1 MSDTPQTPGPGPVSP
16 GSPLPK
22 RSWGRRLLSAGHVA
36 AFASLGVI
44 AGLAAAGG
52 IGLWWM
58 DTDSGR
64 AFATRQ
70 AEANVPGLKVE
81 GLAGLPFHPRVTR
94 ATLVDVITG
103 KPWLTVEDAALDW
116 RLLPLAHRELAVDTL
131 SAKRIWVAQPAPS
144 LEPPPDGTVKDDAN
158 PLTLPFSITLARLDL
173 PRIDLAPNL
182 AGGQGAALSTSGTVR
197 LGPTLDG
204 DSRLTLTQLD
214 GGAAHGDLTARF
226 TAPGLTSPG
235 SLTLELQGQEEA
247 GGLVARLAGH
257 PELGPLALSLKGDGP
272 LDRFQAHLELKEM
285 PQPYKAA
292 DGATVTPRAVTLV
305 ADVGLARPQGKAK
318 RMTLALKAAPGRLLA
333 DNLAQMAGDAAT
345 VQAAA
350 TLADD
355 GTITLESLDLGAAFG
370 RLTAKGN
377 LKDKGGDLTL
387 RLMPAAPGALSPVAP
402 GLALGGLDAVL
413 HTTDPAAGKAG
424 AKRQRTVSADL
435 TVEDLGYNDAHVR
448 HLTATTTL
456 REDGNRLL
464 LDLAAK
470 LQGLS
475 APGLPPALTDH
486 ADLALTGALNR
497 ANGDILVDKL
507 DLTGGMG
514 HVTGSGSAQ
523 GWGRQAKG
531 SLRLTDGE
539 LATLMALTGVGKATP
554 AATPDAKPAPEDA
567 ITGHVAATVEG
578 TVADGVVD
586 GTLAV
591 QATDLRTGQPT
602 EDALLAGRAE
612 INGRVRASLDGKDVA
627 VSPLTVRTGAVDL
640 SGTVTL
646 KDNTLTA
653 DLKGNGQVVGNPASV
668 AAHVVKTGPHLTV
681 RDLAAAL
688 GPNTLQG
695 GLEADLDRQVA
706 TGKLAATFPDL
717 SSLGALAG
725 TRLAG
730 RAKADIVLGASTRA
744 PVRPARQTKARPGK
758 TGKGPT
764 APTAAPPATTTATAS
779 GPKGGQAVDL
789 KVTLDDLVVEDQ
801 RIHQATLDGRIDD
814 LLGSP
819 RPNVTLMA
827 DGIEAGQ
834 ILVNK
839 VAAAWRG
846 TLGEGDLTLAVDG
859 TTGVGSVGRR
869 RAFQV
874 EAAGHLTQPPEPAS
888 PKAARAPTLA
898 RLDQLDGRLDQTTL
912 KLAAPATITVAKGS
926 IAVKGLDV
934 ALGTGRIRADLAL
947 NGKEVTAQ
955 VEATALPLALAA
967 LADPALTLAG
977 TLDAKVTANGTAA
990 NPTADATLSIHG
1002 LSMQQL
1008 AVTLDSGATQ
1018 PPGAAADADGK
1029 PVVSATVANNPA
1041 NATGTDTTPVK
1052 KKMLEV
1058 KNSTDRRLNADATLT
1073 AAWRNGRLHSTL
1085 AARTADGAVDLTADA
1100 DTPLA
1105 LNPETMAPVI
1115 QGPVSAKINGRTE
1128 LSRYNDFM
1136 AASAQRMGGKV
1147 SVDLA
1152 VAGTVADPKVTGAV
1166 DLMDAKYENGGT
1178 GTQIFGLNAHLVG
1191 DARGLAIE
1199 KFHGS
1204 TADGGSVDL
1213 GGRINLGD
1221 PNAQEKAPILDLHVT
1236 TDNARLLR
1244 TDPITAWVD
1253 SDLTLKGLMNKP
1265 DLAGT
1270 VRLRET
1276 WVGLPD
1282 KPPAD
1287 VADLPVRYVNG
1298 RPRQPQAPMA
1308 AAGGGLLIHLKVD
1321 ITARNRIYVQGRG
1334 LTAEFAADM
1343 QARGTS
1349 ADPQL
1354 TGRVYLVK
1362 GDFSAQGQTF
1372 TLTKSDITFTGDS
1385 DPLLDVSA
1393 SSTKADFTA
1402 ILNITGRLSK
1412 PTVALTSDPPR
1423 PQDEV
1428 LSRLLFDRPI
1438 SQISALEA
1446 LQLAQGVAQLSGVLG
1461 SGPGIMDNVKR
1472 SLGVDRLEFSSA
1484 AVGSSAFGTVTAGRY
1499 INSRTYIGVSQSV
1512 GGTGTNVTLEYAL
1525 TSRLRLNGAVGST
1538 DDTVGLKYQWDY

>member
-1 MSDTPQTPGPGPVSP
+1 MSDTPPPPGPAPAP
-16 GSPLPK
+16 PPAH
-22 RSWGRRLLSAGHVA
+22 RSWGRRLLSAGHIA
-36 AFASLGVI
+36 AFAILGIV
-44 AGLAAAGG
+44 AGLAAAAG

-58 DTDSGR
+58 DTGSGR

-81 GLAGLPFHPRVTR
+81 GLSGLPFHPRVAR
-94 ATLVDVITG
+94 ATLVDLITG
-103 KPWLTVEDAALDW
+103 KPWLLVEDAALDW
-116 RLLPLAHRELAVDTL
+116 RLLPLAHRELAVDAL
-131 SAKRIWVAQPAPS
+131 SARRIWVAQPAPS

-158 PLTLPFSITLARLDL
+158 PLTLPFSITVARLDL
-173 PRIDLAPNL
+173 PRIELAPSL

-197 LGPTLDG
+197 LGPNLDG

-214 GGAAHGDLTARF
+214 GGAAHGELTARF

-235 SLTLELQGQEEA
+235 SLTLELRGQEEA

-257 PELGPLALSLKGDGP
+257 PELGPLTLDLTGSGP
-272 LDRFQAHLELKEM
+272 LDQFQAHLDLKET
-285 PQPYKAA
+285 PQAAKAA
-292 DGATVTPRAVTLV
+292 DGATVTPRTVALV
-305 ADVGLARPQGKAK
+305 ADVGLARPKGKAK
-318 RMTLALKAAPGRLLA
+318 RVTLDLKAAPGRLLP
-333 DNLAQMAGDAAT
+333 DNLAWMAGDAAT
-345 VQAAA
+345 LQTAA

-355 GTITLESLDLGAAFG
+355 GTITLESLDLAAAFG
-370 RLTAKGN
+370 RVTAKGS
-377 LKDKGGDLTL
+377 LKDKDGDLTL
-387 RLMPAAPGALSPVAP
+387 RLVPAAPEALSPAVP
-402 GLALGGLDAVL
+402 GLALGKLDAVL

-424 AKRQRTVSADL
+424 AKKQRVVTADL
-435 TVEDLGYNDAHVR
+435 TVEELGYNDAHVR
-448 HLTATTTL
+448 HLTATTRL
-456 REDGNRLL
+456 QEDGTRLL
-464 LDLAAK
+464 LDLTSK
-470 LQGLS
+470 LQGLD
-475 APGLPPALTDH
+475 ATGLPPALTDH
-486 ADLALTGALNR
+486 ADLALTGALDR
-497 ANGDILVDKL
+497 ASGNIQVDKL
-507 DLTGGMG
+507 DLTGGIG
-514 HVTGSGSAQ
+514 HLTGSGSAQ
-523 GWGRQAKG
+523 AWGRQARG
-531 SLRLTDGE
+531 SLKLADGE
-539 LATLMALTGVGKATP
+539 LATLMALANGGGTGGKEP
-554 AATPDAKPAPEDA
+554 PSAKPAPEDI

-578 TVADGVVD
+578 TVADGVAE
-586 GTLAV
+586 GTLSV

-612 INGRVRASLDGKDVA
+612 INGKVRATLDGKDVA
-627 VSPLTVRTGAVDL
+627 VTPLTVRTGAVDL
-640 SGTVTL
+640 AGNVTL

-653 DLKGNGQVVGNPASV
+653 DLKGSGQVVGNPASV
-668 AAHVVKTGPHLTV
+668 AAHVVKTGPRLTV

-688 GPNTLQG
+688 GPNKLEG
-695 GLEADLDRQVA
+695 GLDADLDRRLA

-730 RAKADIVLGASTRA
+730 RAKADIVLGAA
-744 PVRPARQTKARPGK
+744 
-758 TGKGPT
+758 
-764 APTAAPPATTTATAS
+764 TAAPAPARTARQAKAQQ
-779 GPKGGQAVDL
+779 PKAKKGQAAPPPPAPARGATQGVDL
-789 KVTLDDLVVEDQ
+789 KVVLDDLVVEDQ
-801 RIHQATLDGRIDD
+801 RIHQATLSGHVDD
-814 LLGSP
+814 VLGSP
-819 RPNVTLMA
+819 RPNVTLAA

-834 ILVNK
+834 VLVNK
-839 VAAAWRG
+839 VTAAWRG
-846 TLGEGDLTLAVDG
+846 TLGEGDITLALDG

-874 EAAGHLTQPPEPAS
+874 ESAGHLTQAPEPRS
-888 PKAARAPTLA
+888 PKEARGPTVA

-926 IAVKGLDV
+926 VAVKGLDV
-934 ALGTGRIRADLAL
+934 ALGTGRIRADVAL

-977 TLDAKVTANGTAA
+977 TLDAKVTASGTAA
-990 NPTADATLSIHG
+990 NPTADATVSIHG

-1008 AVTLDSGATQ
+1008 AVTLDSGATEAPGT
-1018 PPGAAADADGK
+1018 PPEATPDGK
-1029 PVVSATVANNPA
+1029 PAVSTAVANNPA
-1041 NATGTDTTPVK
+1041 NATGADTTPAK
-1052 KKMLEV
+1052 KKTLEV
-1058 KNSTDRRLNADATLT
+1058 KNSADRRLNADATLT
-1073 AAWRNGRLHSTL
+1073 AAWRGGRLRSTL
-1085 AARTADGAVDLTADA
+1085 AAHTADGAVDLNAEA

-1105 LNPETMAPVI
+1105 LNPETMSPVI

-1128 LSRYNDFM
+1128 LSRYNDFL
-1136 AASAQRMGGKV
+1136 AASAQRIGGKV

-1152 VAGTVADPKVTGAV
+1152 VAGTVADPKVTGSV
-1166 DLMDAKYENGGT
+1166 DLIDAKYENGST

-1191 DARGLAIE
+1191 DARGLAVE
-1199 KFHGS
+1199 KFHGD
-1204 TADGGSVDL
+1204 TADGGAVDL
-1213 GGRINLGD
+1213 SGRINLGD
-1221 PNAQEKAPILDLHVT
+1221 PNAQEKAPVLDLHVT
-1236 TDNARLLR
+1236 TTNARLLR

-1298 RPRQPQAPMA
+1298 RPRQPQGQMS
-1308 AAGGGLLIHLKVD
+1308 AAGGGLLVHLKVD
-1321 ITARNRIYVQGRG
+1321 IKARNRIYVQGRG

-1354 TGRVYLVK
+1354 TGRVFLVK

-1385 DPLLDVSA
+1385 DPLLDISA
-1393 SSTKADFTA
+1393 SATKADFTA

-1461 SGPGIMDNVKR
+1461 SGPGILDNVKR
-1472 SLGVDRLEFSSA
+1472 NLGIDRLEFSSA

-1499 INSRTYIGVSQSV
+1499 INSRTYVGVSQSV

>member
-1 MSDTPQTPGPGPVSP
+1 
-16 GSPLPK
+16 
-22 RSWGRRLLSAGHVA
+22 
-36 AFASLGVI
+36 
-44 AGLAAAGG
+44 
-52 IGLWWM
+52 M

-81 GLAGLPFHPRVTR
+81 GLAGLPFHPRVGR

-103 KPWLTVEDAALDW
+103 KPWLMVEDAALDW

-131 SAKRIWVAQPAPS
+131 SAKRIWVAQPAPA
-144 LEPPPDGTVKDDAN
+144 LEAPDGTVKDDSN
-158 PLTLPFSITLARLDL
+158 PLTLPVSITLAHLDL
-173 PRIDLAPNL
+173 PRVELAPNL

-247 GGLVARLAGH
+247 SGLVARLAGH
-257 PELGPLALSLKGDGP
+257 PELGPLALSVKGDGP
-272 LDRFQAHLELKEM
+272 LDRFQAHLELKET
-285 PQPYKAA
+285 PQPVKAA
-292 DGATVTPRAVTLV
+292 DGTTATPRAVNLV
-305 ADVGLARPQGKAK
+305 ADVALARPQGKAK
-318 RMTLALKAAPGRLLA
+318 RLTLALKVAPGRLLA

-355 GTITLESLDLGAAFG
+355 GTITLENLDLAAAFG
-370 RLTAKGN
+370 RLTAKGGV
-377 LKDKGGDLTL
+377 KDKGGDLTL
-387 RLMPAAPGALSPVAP
+387 RLTPAAPEALSPVAP
-402 GLALGGLDAVL
+402 GLALGQLDAVL
-413 HTTDPAAGKAG
+413 HTTDPAAGKTG

-456 REDGNRLL
+456 REDGTRLL

-470 LQGLS
+470 LQGLN

-539 LATLMALTGVGKATP
+539 LATLMALTGMGKPTP
-554 AATPDAKPAPEDA
+554 NSDAKPAPEDA

-586 GTLAV
+586 GTLAL

-627 VSPLTVRTGAVDL
+627 VSPLTVHTGAVDL

-730 RAKADIVLGASTRA
+730 RAKADIVLGASTPA
-744 PVRPARQTKARPGK
+744 PVRPTRQTKPRPGK
-758 TGKGPT
+758 GQ
-764 APTAAPPATTTATAS
+764 AAPPAAKPAPAPRS
-779 GPKGGQAVDL
+779 GPRNEQGVDL
-789 KVTLDDLVVEDQ
+789 KVALDDLVVEDQ
-801 RIHQATLDGRIDD
+801 RIQQATLAGRIDD
-814 LLGSP
+814 VLGSP
-819 RPNVTLMA
+819 RPNVTLSA

-839 VAAAWRG
+839 VTAAWRG

-859 TTGVGSVGRR
+859 TTGVGSVGHR

-912 KLAAPATITVAKGS
+912 KLAAPATLTFAKGS

-977 TLDAKVTANGTAA
+977 TLDAKVTASGTAA
-990 NPTADATLSIHG
+990 NPTADATVSIRG

-1008 AVTLDSGATQ
+1008 AVTLDSGAVQ
-1018 PPGAAADADGK
+1018 PPGAAAEADGK
-1029 PVVSATVANNPA
+1029 PAASTTVANNPA
-1041 NATGTDTTPVK
+1041 NATGADTTPVK

-1085 AARTADGAVDLTADA
+1085 AAHTADGAVDLTADA

-1115 QGPVSAKINGRTE
+1115 QGPLSAKINGRTE

-1204 TADGGSVDL
+1204 TADGGAVDL
-1213 GGRINLGD
+1213 SGRINLGD

-1298 RPRQPQAPMA
+1298 RPRQPQAQMA

-1461 SGPGIMDNVKR
+1461 TGPGIMDNVKR

>member
-1 MSDTPQTPGPGPVSP
+1 MSNTPSPPGPAPAP
-16 GSPLPK
+16 PPPH
-22 RSWGRRLLSAGHVA
+22 RSWGRRLLAAGHVA
-36 AFASLGVI
+36 AFAILGIV
-44 AGLAAAGG
+44 AGLAAAVG
-52 IGLWWM
+52 ICLWWM
-58 DTDSGR
+58 DTGSGR

-70 AEANVPGLKVE
+70 AEANVLGLKVE
-81 GLAGLPFHPRVTR
+81 GLSGLPFHPRVAR
-94 ATLVDVITG
+94 ATLVDLITG
-103 KPWLTVEDAALDW
+103 KPWLLVEDAALDW
-116 RLLPLAHRELAVDTL
+116 RLLPLAHRELAVDAL
-131 SAKRIWVAQPAPS
+131 SARRIWVAQPAPS
-144 LEPPPDGTVKDDAN
+144 LEPPDGTVKDDAN
-158 PLTLPFSITLARLDL
+158 PLTLPFSITVARLDL
-173 PRIDLAPNL
+173 PRIELAPSL

-197 LGPTLDG
+197 LGPNLDG

-214 GGAAHGDLTARF
+214 GGAAHGELTARF
-226 TAPGLTSPG
+226 TAPGLTSHG
-235 SLTLELQGQEEA
+235 SLTLELRGQEEA

-257 PELGPLALSLKGDGP
+257 PELGPLTLDLTGSGP
-272 LDRFQAHLELKEM
+272 LDQFQAHLDLKET
-285 PQPYKAA
+285 PQAAKAA
-292 DGATVTPRAVTLV
+292 DGATVTPRTVALV
-305 ADVGLARPQGKAK
+305 ADVGLARPKGKAK
-318 RMTLALKAAPGRLLA
+318 RVTLDLKAAPGRLLP
-333 DNLAQMAGDAAT
+333 DNLAWMAGDAAT
-345 VQAAA
+345 LQTAA

-355 GTITLESLDLGAAFG
+355 GTITLESLDLAAAFG
-370 RLTAKGN
+370 RVTAKGS
-377 LKDKGGDLTL
+377 LKDKDGDLTL
-387 RLMPAAPGALSPVAP
+387 RLVPAAPEALSPAVP
-402 GLALGGLDAVL
+402 GLALGKLDAVL

-424 AKRQRTVSADL
+424 AKKQRVVTADL
-435 TVEDLGYNDAHVR
+435 TVEELGYNDAHVR
-448 HLTATTTL
+448 HLTATTKL
-456 REDGNRLL
+456 QEDGTRLL
-464 LDLAAK
+464 LDLTSK
-470 LQGLS
+470 LQGLD

-486 ADLALTGALNR
+486 ADLALTGALDR
-497 ANGDILVDKL
+497 ASGNIQVDKL
-507 DLTGGMG
+507 DLTGGIG
-514 HVTGSGSAQ
+514 HLTGSGSALA
-523 GWGRQAKG
+523 WGRQAKG
-531 SLRLTDGE
+531 SLKLADGE
-539 LATLMALTGVGKATP
+539 LATLMALANVGGTGGKEP
-554 AATPDAKPAPEDA
+554 PSAKPAPEDI

-578 TVADGVVD
+578 TMADGVAE
-586 GTLAV
+586 GTLSV

-612 INGRVRASLDGKDVA
+612 ISGKVRATLDGKDVA
-627 VSPLTVRTGAVDL
+627 VTPLTVRTGAVDL
-640 SGTVTL
+640 AGNVTL

-653 DLKGNGQVVGNPASV
+653 DLKGSGQVVGNPASV
-668 AAHVVKTGPHLTV
+668 AAHVVKTGPRLTV

-688 GPNTLQG
+688 GPNRLEG
-695 GLEADLDRQVA
+695 GLDADLDRQLA

-725 TRLAG
+725 VRLAG
-730 RAKADIVLGASTRA
+730 RAKADIVLGAAAAAPAPTR
-744 PVRPARQTKARPGK
+744 PVRQPKTK
-758 TGKGPT
+758 KGQ
-764 APTAAPPATTTATAS
+764 AAPPSPAPARGATQ
-779 GPKGGQAVDL
+779 GVDL
-789 KVTLDDLVVEDQ
+789 KVVLDDLVVEDQ
-801 RIHQATLDGRIDD
+801 RIHQATLSGHVDD
-814 LLGSP
+814 VLGSP
-819 RPNVTLMA
+819 RPNVTLAA

-834 ILVNK
+834 VLVNK
-839 VAAAWRG
+839 VTAAWRG
-846 TLGEGDLTLAVDG
+846 TLGEGDITLALDG

-874 EAAGHLTQPPEPAS
+874 ESAGHLTQAPEPRS
-888 PKAARAPTLA
+888 PKEARGPTVA

-926 IAVKGLDV
+926 VAVKGLDV
-934 ALGTGRIRADLAL
+934 ALGTGRIRADVAL

-977 TLDAKVTANGTAA
+977 TLDAKVTASGTAA
-990 NPTADATLSIHG
+990 NPTADATVSIHG

-1008 AVTLDSGATQ
+1008 AVTLDSGATEAPGT
-1018 PPGAAADADGK
+1018 PPEATPDGK
-1029 PVVSATVANNPA
+1029 PAVSATVANNPA
-1041 NATGTDTTPVK
+1041 NATGADTTPTK
-1052 KKMLEV
+1052 KKTLEV
-1058 KNSTDRRLNADATLT
+1058 KNSADRRLNADATLT
-1073 AAWRNGRLHSTL
+1073 AAWRGGRLRSTL
-1085 AARTADGAVDLTADA
+1085 AARTADGAVDLNAEA

-1105 LNPETMAPVI
+1105 LNPETMSPVI

-1128 LSRYNDFM
+1128 LSRYNDFL
-1136 AASAQRMGGKV
+1136 AASAQRIGGKV

-1152 VAGTVADPKVTGAV
+1152 VAGTVADPKVTGSV
-1166 DLMDAKYENGGT
+1166 DLIDAKYENGGT

-1191 DARGLAIE
+1191 DARGLAVE
-1199 KFHGS
+1199 KFHGD
-1204 TADGGSVDL
+1204 TADGGAVDL
-1213 GGRINLGD
+1213 SGRINLGD
-1221 PNAQEKAPILDLHVT
+1221 PNAQEKAPVLDLHVT
-1236 TDNARLLR
+1236 TTNARLLR

-1298 RPRQPQAPMA
+1298 RPRQPQGQMS
-1308 AAGGGLLIHLKVD
+1308 AAGGGLLVHLKVD
-1321 ITARNRIYVQGRG
+1321 IKARNRIYVQGRG

-1385 DPLLDVSA
+1385 DPLLDISA
-1393 SSTKADFTA
+1393 SATKADFTA

-1461 SGPGIMDNVKR
+1461 SGPGILDNVKR
-1472 SLGVDRLEFSSA
+1472 NLGIDRLEFSSA

-1499 INSRTYIGVSQSV
+1499 INSRTYVGVSQSV

>member
-1 MSDTPQTPGPGPVSP
+1 M
-16 GSPLPK
+16 
-22 RSWGRRLLSAGHVA
+22 
-36 AFASLGVI
+36 
-44 AGLAAAGG
+44 AGLAAAVG

-81 GLAGLPFHPRVTR
+81 GLSGLPFHPRVAR
-94 ATLVDVITG
+94 ATLVDLITG
-103 KPWLTVEDAALDW
+103 KPWLLVEDAALDW
-116 RLLPLAHRELAVDTL
+116 RLLPLAHRELAVDAL
-131 SAKRIWVAQPAPS
+131 SARRIWVAQPAPS

-158 PLTLPFSITLARLDL
+158 PLTLPFSVTVARLDL
-173 PRIDLAPNL
+173 PRIELAPSL

-197 LGPTLDG
+197 LGPNLDG

-214 GGAAHGDLTARF
+214 GGAAHGELTARF

-235 SLTLELQGQEEA
+235 SLTLELRGQEEA

-257 PELGPLALSLKGDGP
+257 PELGPLTLDLTGSGP
-272 LDRFQAHLELKEM
+272 LDQFQAHLDLKET
-285 PQPYKAA
+285 PQPLKTAGG
-292 DGATVTPRAVTLV
+292 DTITPRAVALV
-305 ADVGLARPQGKAK
+305 ADVGLARPKGKAK
-318 RMTLALKAAPGRLLA
+318 RVTLNLRAAPGRLLA
-333 DNLAQMAGDAAT
+333 DNLALMAGDAAT
-345 VQAAA
+345 LQTAA

-355 GTITLESLDLGAAFG
+355 GTITLEGLDLGAAFG
-370 RLTAKGN
+370 RVTAKGS
-377 LKDKGGDLTL
+377 LKDKAGDLTL
-387 RLMPAAPGALSPVAP
+387 QLVPAAPEALSPAVP
-402 GLALGGLDAVL
+402 GLALGKLDAVL

-424 AKRQRTVSADL
+424 ARKQRAVTADL
-435 TVEDLGYNDAHVR
+435 TVEGLGYNDAHVQ
-448 HLTATTTL
+448 HLTASTRL
-456 REDGNRLL
+456 REDGTRLL
-464 LDLAAK
+464 LDLTSK

-475 APGLPPALTDH
+475 APGLPSALTDH
-486 ADLALTGALNR
+486 ADLALTGALDR
-497 ANGDILVDKL
+497 ASGDIQVDKL
-507 DLTGGMG
+507 DLTGGIG
-514 HVTGSGSAQ
+514 HLTGSGSAQ
-523 GWGRQAKG
+523 AWGRQAKG
-531 SLRLTDGE
+531 SLKLADGE
-539 LATLMALTGVGKATP
+539 LATLMALAGVGKEP
-554 AATPDAKPAPEDA
+554 APGAKPAPEDI
-567 ITGHVAATVEG
+567 ITGHVAAAVEG
-578 TVADGVVD
+578 TVADGVAE
-586 GTLAV
+586 GTLSV

-612 INGRVRASLDGKDVA
+612 ISGKVRATLDGKDVA
-627 VSPLTVRTGAVDL
+627 LTPLTVRTGAVDL
-640 SGTVTL
+640 AGNVTL

-653 DLKGNGQVVGNPASV
+653 DLKGGGQVVGNPASV
-668 AAHVVKTGPHLTV
+668 SAHVVKTGPRLTV
-681 RDLAAAL
+681 RDLVAAL
-688 GPNTLQG
+688 GPNKLEG
-695 GLEADLDRQVA
+695 GLDADLDRRLA

-725 TRLAG
+725 ARLAG
-730 RAKADIVLGASTRA
+730 RAKADIVLGAAAAAPAPTRA
-744 PVRPARQTKARPGK
+744 VKRSKPRKGQPAPPPVAPAPARG
-758 TGKGPT
+758 
-764 APTAAPPATTTATAS
+764 ATQ
-779 GPKGGQAVDL
+779 GVDL
-789 KVTLDDLVVEDQ
+789 KVVLDDLVVEDQ
-801 RIHQATLDGRIDD
+801 RIHQASLAGHVDD
-814 LLGSP
+814 VLGSP
-819 RPNVTLMA
+819 RPNVTLAA

-834 ILVNK
+834 VLVNK
-839 VAAAWRG
+839 VTAAWRG
-846 TLGEGDLTLAVDG
+846 TLGEGDITLALDG
-859 TTGVGSVGRR
+859 TTGVGGVGRR

-874 EAAGHLTQPPEPAS
+874 ESAGHLTQAQEPRS
-888 PKAARAPTLA
+888 PKEARGPTVV

-926 IAVKGLDV
+926 VAVKGLDV

-977 TLDAKVTANGTAA
+977 TLDAKVTASGTAA
-990 NPTADATLSIHG
+990 NPTADATLSIRG

-1008 AVTLDSGATQ
+1008 AVTLDSGATEAPGT
-1018 PPGAAADADGK
+1018 PPEATPDGK
-1029 PVVSATVANNPA
+1029 PAVSASVANNPA
-1041 NATGTDTTPVK
+1041 NATGADTTPAK
-1052 KKMLEV
+1052 KKTLEV
-1058 KNSTDRRLNADATLT
+1058 KNSADRRLNADATLT
-1073 AAWRNGRLHSTL
+1073 AAWRNGRLRSTL
-1085 AARTADGAVDLTADA
+1085 AAHTADRAVDLNAEA

-1105 LNPETMAPVI
+1105 LNPETMSPVI

-1128 LSRYNDFM
+1128 LSRYNDFL

-1166 DLMDAKYENGGT
+1166 DLIDAKYENGGT

-1191 DARGLAIE
+1191 DARGLAVE
-1199 KFHGS
+1199 KFHGG
-1204 TADGGSVDL
+1204 TADGGAVDL
-1213 GGRINLGD
+1213 SGRINLGD
-1221 PNAQEKAPILDLHVT
+1221 PNAQEKAPVLDLHVT
-1236 TDNARLLR
+1236 TTNARLLR

-1298 RPRQPQAPMA
+1298 RPRQPQGQMSG
-1308 AAGGGLLIHLKVD
+1308 AGGGLLVHLKVD
-1321 ITARNRIYVQGRG
+1321 IKARNRIYVQGRG

-1354 TGRVYLVK
+1354 TGRVFLVK

-1385 DPLLDVSA
+1385 DPLLDISA

-1461 SGPGIMDNVKR
+1461 SGPGLLDNVKR
-1472 SLGVDRLEFSSA
+1472 NLGIDRLEFSSA

-1499 INSRTYIGVSQSV
+1499 INSRTYVGVSQSV